1 MSKKAL
7 PRARLSG
14 AALALAI
21 AGTANADTV
30 TTVDGARLIGKIIEV
45 TQETVQLE
53 TSYAGVIKVVTKQIA
68 TMEAESLTARFND
81 GTTVT
86 GAVKLDP
93 QRALQVRGTNE
104 RDRSDAGFDR
114 LLAAWTPGKTPPAAS
129 GLEAPRH
136 WAYTVGAD
144 LTGRDGNSEDLG
156 INLAGAAMLV
166 TKVDELRFYA
176 SYQRGEQN
184 NVKTADELIA
194 GTSYT
199 AFFRPDLGW
208 YVRGAIERD
217 EFEDI
222 DLRTTAAAGLA
233 WRPIDNKV
241 RSLRW
246 LLGVGYRY
254 ESFDNGTSSDSPT
267 LDLGMQHRWQLNDT
281 LTMRNEFTFS
291 PQFKDF
297 GNYLL
302 THDSSLEL
310 PVGASRWTLR
320 LGLRN
325 DYKSEPLPGR
335 KKLDTLWYT
344 RLSLRFN

>member
-1 MSKKAL
+1 MKSNQQPEFRMCAF
-7 PRARLSG
+7 
-14 AALALAI
+14 ALALAI
-21 AGTANADTV
+21 AGNAPADTI
-30 TTVDGARLIGKIIEV
+30 TTVDGARLTGKIVEV

-53 TSYAGVIKVVTKQIA
+53 TTYAGVIKVAAKQIA
-68 TMEAESLTARFND
+68 TMEAERLTARFAD

-86 GAVKLDP
+86 GAVQLD
-93 QRALQVRGTNE
+93 QSRALHVRGEGE
-104 RDRSDAGFDR
+104 RGDAGLDS
-114 LLAAWTPGKTPPAAS
+114 LLAAWTPGTTPPAAS

-136 WAYTVGAD
+136 WVYTVGAD
-144 LTGRDGNSEDLG
+144 LAGRSGNSDDLG

-166 TKVDELRFYA
+166 TKVDELRFHA

-184 NVKTADELIA
+184 SVKTADELIA

-233 WRPIDNKV
+233 WRPIETKL

-246 LLGVGYRY
+246 LFGIGYRY

-267 LDLGMQHRWQLNDT
+267 LDLGVQHRWQLNDT
-281 LTMRNEFTFS
+281 VTMRNELLFS

-302 THDSSLEL
+302 THDSALEM
-310 PVGASRWTLR
+310 PVGKSRWTLR
-320 LGLRN
+320 IGLRN
-325 DYKSEPLPGR
+325 DYKSEPAPGR

-344 RLSLRFN
+344 RLALRFD